1 MKGKEIFRGL
11 SKENGKIDKWKNRN
25 ENKQKLIT
33 QLKKTIKDDWKLTQT
48 MQKIK
53 ENAFNE
59 KFNIDNITNIKKYRL
74 TNKMENKENRHKL
87 HTWR

>member
-1 MKGKEIFRGL
+1 
-11 SKENGKIDKWKNRN
+11 
-25 ENKQKLIT
+25 
-33 QLKKTIKDDWKLTQT
+33 

-87 HTWR
+87 HT